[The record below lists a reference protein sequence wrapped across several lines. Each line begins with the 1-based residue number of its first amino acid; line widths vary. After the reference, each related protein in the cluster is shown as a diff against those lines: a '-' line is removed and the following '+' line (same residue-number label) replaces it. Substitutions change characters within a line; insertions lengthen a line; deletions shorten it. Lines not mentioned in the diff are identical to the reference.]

1 MELVQAL
8 LKIVYL
14 DGWISITNDEN
25 EVAYAIEKYILEEEE
40 II

>member
-14 DGWISITNDEN
+14 DGWILITNDEN
-25 EVAYAIEKYILEEEE
+25 GVAYAIEKYILEEV